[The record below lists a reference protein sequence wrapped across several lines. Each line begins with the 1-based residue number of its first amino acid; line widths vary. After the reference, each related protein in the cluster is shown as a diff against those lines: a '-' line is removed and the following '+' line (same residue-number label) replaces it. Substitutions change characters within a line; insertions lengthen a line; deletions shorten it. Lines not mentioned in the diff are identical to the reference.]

1 MIGLH
6 LTMDGAT
13 EAPVD
18 RETVEGVLLE
28 LPGRIGMS
36 ILAGPVVVRGR
47 PDNPGWTGFV
57 VIDKSH
63 ISVHTFDEG
72 NRVSVDV
79 FSCRPFD
86 AEEVRSYVERKLK
99 LTRLNVRLVTR
110 MEAPPKD
117 ASPT

>member
-6 LTMDGAT
+6 LTMDGVT
-13 EAPVD
+13 DGPVD
-18 RETVEGVLLE
+18 GVTVEKILRE

-47 PDNPGWTGFV
+47 PGNPGWTGFV

-63 ISVHTFDEG
+63 ISIHTFDEG
-72 NRVSVDV
+72 GRVSVDV
-79 FSCRPFD
+79 FSCQPFD
-86 AEEVRSYVERKLK
+86 ADEVRGYVERKLK
-99 LTRLNVRLVTR
+99 LTRLNVRVVTR

>member
-6 LTMDGAT
+6 LIMDGVT

-18 RETVEGVLLE
+18 RETIERILLE

-63 ISVHTFDEG
+63 ISVHAFDEG
-72 NRVSVDV
+72 NRISVDV
-79 FSCRPFD
+79 FSCLSFD
-86 AEEVRSYVERKLK
+86 ADEVRSHVEQKLK
-99 LTRLNVRLVTR
+99 LTRLNVRLLTR
-110 MEAPPKD
+110 IEAPP
-117 ASPT
+117 

>member
-6 LTMDGAT
+6 LIVDGVT
-13 EAPVD
+13 DGPVD
-18 RETVEGVLLE
+18 REVIEGILRE
-28 LPGRIGMS
+28 LPPRIEMC

-72 NRVSVDV
+72 IGSASTYSHANPSTPR
-79 FSCRPFD
+79 
-86 AEEVRSYVERKLK
+86 RS
-99 LTRLNVRLVTR
+99 
-110 MEAPPKD
+110 EAT
-117 ASPT
+117 SSRNYT

>member
-6 LTMDGAT
+6 LTMDGVT

-28 LPGRIGMS
+28 IPGRIGMS

-63 ISVHTFDEG
+63 ISIHTFDEG
-72 NRVSVDV
+72 GRVSVDV
-79 FSCRPFD
+79 FSCLPFD
-86 AEEVRSYVERKLK
+86 ADEVRGYVERRLK
-99 LTRLNVRLVTR
+99 LMRLNVRLSTR
-110 MEAPPKD
+110 TEAPGEG
-117 ASPT
+117 SFR

>member
-6 LTMDGAT
+6 LTMDGVADG
-13 EAPVD
+13 PVD
-18 RETVEGVLLE
+18 GETIEGILLE

-36 ILAGPVVVRGR
+36 ILAGPFVVRGR
-47 PDNPGWTGFV
+47 PENPGWTGFV

-79 FSCRPFD
+79 FSCLPFD

>member
-6 LTMDGAT
+6 LTMDGVT
-13 EAPVD
+13 DEPVD

-28 LPGRIGMS
+28 LPGMIGMS

-72 NRVSVDV
+72 NRISVDV
-79 FSCRPFD
+79 FSCQPFD
-86 AEEVRSYVERKLK
+86 ADEVRGYVERKLK
-99 LTRLNVRLVTR
+99 LTRLNIRLLTR
-110 MEAPPKD
+110 TEAPP
-117 ASPT
+117 